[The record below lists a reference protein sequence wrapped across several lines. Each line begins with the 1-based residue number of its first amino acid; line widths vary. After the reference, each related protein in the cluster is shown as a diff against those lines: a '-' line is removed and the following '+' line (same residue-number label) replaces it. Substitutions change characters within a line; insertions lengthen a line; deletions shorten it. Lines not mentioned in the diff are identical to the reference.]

1 MVSSRSLFCLLSFLL
16 WCIWLLVWLNQVCFY
31 FNSLKIF
38 RSSIADMGSTSI
50 CSPRKYGIKQQLG
63 FEAWS
68 SLSQSN
74 LVQSKNYR
82 EVYSHSWF

>member
-1 MVSSRSLFCLLSFLL
+1 
-16 WCIWLLVWLNQVCFY
+16 
-31 FNSLKIF
+31 
-38 RSSIADMGSTSI
+38 MGSTSI
-50 CSPRKYGIKQQLG
+50 VCTNSFIYLFILIKMIAFLIYNILQCSPRKYGIKQQLG

-82 EVYSHSWF
+82 EVYSHSVDSDKSKREKMLLSFLC